1 MRRIGSRFSGVRSA
15 DSGNQVAR
23 GKPVPVAGE
32 QEIRQALLRKRLSAL
47 GRRPDT
53 LIVNELGLAHARS
66 RIDVA
71 VINGE
76 IHGFEIK
83 SSQDGLG
90 RLSDQLA
97 VYGQSLQK
105 LTLVVAPRHVDRIME
120 MVPQWCGVLKI
131 LVGRRRGLTFESI
144 RRPSRNPEL
153 DRFVL
158 SHLLWREE
166 VQGILADRGIR
177 GSALRA
183 PRKDLYRKLVDLVSE
198 PELIALIKAA
208 MMQRRTWRD
217 HPRLQ

>member
-1 MRRIGSRFSGVRSA
+1 MPITAIERGGVKSV
-15 DSGNQVAR
+15 Q
-23 GKPVPVAGE
+23 VAGE
-32 QEIRQALLRKRLSAL
+32 REIRQALLRKRLSAL

-53 LIVNELGLAHARS
+53 LVVNELGLAHARS

-71 VINGE
+71 VINGV

-90 RLSDQLA
+90 RLSNQLA

-105 LTLVVAPRHVDRIME
+105 LTLVVAPRHVDRVMK
-120 MVPQWCGVLKI
+120 MAPQWCGVLKI
-131 LVGRRRGLTFESI
+131 LVGRRRGLTFKSI

-177 GSALRA
+177 GAALRA

>member
-1 MRRIGSRFSGVRSA
+1 M
-15 DSGNQVAR
+15 Q
-23 GKPVPVAGE
+23 VAGE
-32 QEIRQALLRKRLSAL
+32 REIRQALLRKRLSAF

-53 LIVNELGLAHARS
+53 LVVNELGLAHARR

-71 VINGE
+71 VINGV

-83 SSQDGLG
+83 SSQDDLG
-90 RLSDQLA
+90 RLSDQLT

-105 LTLVVAPRHVDRIME
+105 LTLVVAPRHVDRVMK
-120 MVPQWCGVLKI
+120 MAPRWCGVLEI
-131 LVGRRRGLTFESI
+131 LVGRRRGLTFKSI
-144 RRPSRNPEL
+144 RRPSRNPKL

-158 SHLLWREE
+158 SHLLWRNE

-177 GSALRA
+177 GAALRA

-208 MMQRRTWRD
+208 MTQRRSWRD

>member
-1 MRRIGSRFSGVRSA
+1 MPIAAIECG
-15 DSGNQVAR
+15 QV
-23 GKPVPVAGE
+23 KPMEVVGE
-32 QEIRQALLRKRLSAL
+32 REIRQALLTKRLWACS
-47 GRRPDT
+47 RRADT
-53 LIVNELGLAHARS
+53 LVVNELGLAHARS

-71 VINGE
+71 VINGV

-83 SSQDGLG
+83 STQDGLG

-105 LTLVVAPRHVDRIME
+105 LTMVVAPRHLDRVMQ
-120 MVPQWCGVLKI
+120 MTPPWCGVLEI
-131 LVGRRRGLTFESI
+131 LVGRRGGLTFKSI

-158 SHLLWREE
+158 AHLLWREE

-177 GSALRA
+177 GTALRA
-183 PRKDLYRKLVDLVSE
+183 PRKELYRKLVDLVSE
-198 PELIALIKAA
+198 PELTGLIKAA
-208 MMQRRTWRD
+208 MMQRHTWRD

>member
-1 MRRIGSRFSGVRSA
+1 M
-15 DSGNQVAR
+15 
-23 GKPVPVAGE
+23 PVAAIERGRFEPKQVVGE
-32 QEIRQALLRKRLSAL
+32 REIRQALFAKRLSAL
-47 GRRPDT
+47 SRRADT
-53 LIVNELGLAHARS
+53 LVVNELGLAHARS

-71 VINGE
+71 VINGV

-83 SSQDGLG
+83 SAQDGLG
-90 RLSDQLA
+90 RLSDQLT

-105 LTLVVAPRHVDRIME
+105 LTLVVAPRHLDRVMK
-120 MVPQWCGVLKI
+120 MTPRWCGVLEI
-131 LVGRRRGLTFESI
+131 LVGRRGGLTFKSI
-144 RRPSRNPEL
+144 QRPSRNPQL

-166 VQGILADRGIR
+166 VQGILADKGVR
-177 GSALRA
+177 SAALRR

-208 MMQRRTWRD
+208 MVQRRSWRD